1 VSLDGERY
9 FYVNPLAS
17 NGATERL
24 GRGGCRR
31 KEWHLVACCPPNVMR
46 LVASLGH
53 YVATRDDT
61 GVQIHQY
68 APARIATRLPSG
80 RSVGLRLETRY
91 PWEGSVRLTVE
102 DGDGSRWALAL
113 RVPEWAGRPAVRVNG
128 DAAAAA
134 PDGRGYLRLE
144 RAWRSGDAVELDL
157 PMEARLIEP
166 HPAIE
171 STRGAVA
178 IERGPLVYCL
188 EQADHGDVPIDEL
201 VIDAAAP
208 LGSRWVPELLEGV
221 EVVRARG
228 ARIDTAA
235 WRGRLYRPVGSL
247 SPTARQPVELTAIP
261 YYAWANRAQ
270 GAMRVWVPRATI

>member
-1 VSLDGERY
+1 
-9 FYVNPLAS
+9 
-17 NGATERL
+17 
-24 GRGGCRR
+24 
-31 KEWHLVACCPPNVMR
+31 
-46 LVASLGH
+46 
-53 YVATRDDT
+53 
-61 GVQIHQY
+61 
-68 APARIATRLPSG
+68 
-80 RSVGLRLETRY
+80 
-91 PWEGSVRLTVE
+91 VE